1 MSRLH
6 IGRRFDAAYRIELP
20 RVAHIVADL
29 DDLGFAIPNTSA
41 VRRSAIGH
49 VASLWQRTLGRLF
62 AFRRLAAAS
71 VMAASAMAV
80 VACGDSTGPASPP
93 VVATVLVSP
102 LAIVLEEGKELQL
115 QAFAFDSDGRLLT
128 GRRVTWQSDAPGVI
142 AVSPT
147 GHIRALGHGYAAVT
161 ATIEG
166 QSSSTAITVPEREP
180 Q

>member
-6 IGRRFDAAYRIELP
+6 VRRRVDPAYRIELP
-20 RVAHIVADL
+20 RGAHRQR
-29 DDLGFAIPNTSA
+29 A
-41 VRRSAIGH
+41 VQW
-49 VASLWQRTLGRLF
+49 LL
-62 AFRRLAAAS
+62 AFRRLATAS
-71 VMAASAMAV
+71 VMAAIVMAV

-93 VVATVLVSP
+93 VVARVQVSP
-102 LAIVLEEGKELQL
+102 LSIVLEEGKELQL

-128 GRRVTWQSDAPGVI
+128 GRRVTWQSDAPGI
-142 AVSPT
+142 IGVSPT

-180 Q
+180 